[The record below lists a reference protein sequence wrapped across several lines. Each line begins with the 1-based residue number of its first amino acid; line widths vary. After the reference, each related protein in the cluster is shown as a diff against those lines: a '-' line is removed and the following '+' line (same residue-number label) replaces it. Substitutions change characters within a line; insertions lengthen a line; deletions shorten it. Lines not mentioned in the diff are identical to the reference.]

1 MEQIGFTAESKY
13 NMGDKVWYISNNKV
27 QSLEITGICIS
38 VESVDAYEV
47 EYILHYDSSWIS
59 ERKLFK
65 SKKELIESL

>member
-1 MEQIGFTAESKY
+1 MEQIVFTAESKY

-27 QSLEITGICIS
+27 QSLEITGIRIT

-47 EYILHYDSSWIS
+47 EYILHYGSWIS
-59 ERKLFK
+59 ERKLFN